1 MVKLVTTGF
10 FNARERS
17 HRTTMPIAPARIR
30 AYTLTTALGHGC
42 RTHLRALSEMRPG
55 LRLLTPD
62 EAPVRSWAGVV
73 EGLDAVRLPTRLAEF
88 DCRNNRLAEL
98 ALGGDRF
105 AEQVEAV
112 RGRSGPNRIGLFLGT
127 STAGVRHTE
136 QCYRRHFEEKTDGLG
151 DDLRFDS
158 THAYVSL
165 ADYCRRRLRLSGPA
179 MVISTACSSGAKT
192 FAAAQR
198 ALSAGLCDAAVVGGV
213 DTLCATTLCGFHA
226 LGLLSPT
233 PCTPWGQG
241 RTGISIG
248 EGAAFAL
255 LDGIGDPDDDGLS
268 LLGYG
273 ESNDAYHIASPHPDG
288 DGAVL
293 AMHAALDSAGLSA
306 DAIDYIN
313 LHGTGTPANDISEDR
328 AVARVFGENAIAS
341 ATKGWTGH
349 TLGASGA
356 VEAVISLICL
366 RNGLVP
372 GTLNTTRFDPDL
384 STRLIRDSAPRP
396 VARVLSNAFGFA
408 GNNCALVF
416 GRTSCA

>member
-1 MVKLVTTGF
+1 MQ
-10 FNARERS
+10 
-17 HRTTMPIAPARIR
+17 
-30 AYTLTTALGHGC
+30 
-42 RTHLRALSEMRPG
+42 
-55 LRLLTPD
+55 
-62 EAPVRSWAGVV
+62 SWAGVV
-73 EGLDAVRLPTRLAEF
+73 DGLDGVRLPARLAEF

-98 ALGGDRF
+98 ALGGDGF
-105 AEQVEAV
+105 VEQVEAA
-112 RGRSGPNRIGLFLGT
+112 RDRHGPSRIGLFLGT
-127 STAGVRHTE
+127 STAGIRHTE
-136 QCYRRHFEEKTDGLG
+136 QCYRRHFEENTPDLG
-151 DDLRFDS
+151 DDLRFAF

-213 DTLCATTLCGFHA
+213 DTLCATTLLGFHA

-255 LDGIGDPDDDGLS
+255 LEGDGDAEDDGVS
-268 LLGYG
+268 LLGFG
-273 ESNDAYHIASPHPDG
+273 ESTDAYHIASPHPQG
-288 DGAVL
+288 DGAVS
-293 AMHAALDSAGLSA
+293 AMRAALDSAGLGA

-313 LHGTGTPANDISEDR
+313 LHGTGTAANDLSEDR
-328 AVARVFGENAIAS
+328 AVARVFGETVVAS

-349 TLGASGA
+349 TLGAAGA

-366 RNGLVP
+366 REGLIP
-372 GTLNTTRFDPDL
+372 GTLNTTTFDPDL
-384 STRLIRDSAPRP
+384 STCLIRDSAPRP
-396 VARVLSNAFGFA
+396 IARVLSNAFGFA

>member
-1 MVKLVTTGF
+1 
-10 FNARERS
+10 
-17 HRTTMPIAPARIR
+17 MPIAPARIR
-30 AYTLTTALGHGC
+30 AFTLTTALGHGC
-42 RTHLRALSEMRPG
+42 RPHLQALTDMRPG
-55 LRLLTPD
+55 LRLWIPE
-62 EAPVRSWAGVV
+62 EAPVQSWAGVV
-73 EGLDAVRLPTRLAEF
+73 EGLDAVRLPARLAEF

-98 ALGGDRF
+98 ALGGDGF
-105 AEQVEAV
+105 AEQVKAARDR
-112 RGRSGPNRIGLFLGT
+112 RGATRIGLFLGT
-127 STAGVRHTE
+127 STAGIRHTE
-136 QCYRRHFEEKTDGLG
+136 QCYRRHFEEKTPGLG
-151 DDLRFDS
+151 DDLRFAC

-165 ADYCRRRLRLSGPA
+165 ADYCRRRLGLSGPA

-192 FAAAQR
+192 FAAAHR

-213 DTLCATTLCGFHA
+213 DTLCATTLLGFHA

-248 EGAAFAL
+248 EGAAFVL
-255 LDGIGDPDDDGLS
+255 LERDGDADDDSLS

-273 ESNDAYHIASPHPDG
+273 ESNDAYHITSPHPAG
-288 DGAVL
+288 EGAVL
-293 AMHAALDSAGLSA
+293 AMRAALDSAGMSA

-313 LHGTGTPANDISEDR
+313 LHGTGTPANDLSEDR
-328 AVARVFGENAIAS
+328 AVARVFGETAIAG

-356 VEAVISLICL
+356 VEAVLSLISL
-366 RNGLVP
+366 RDGLIP
-372 GTLNTTRFDPDL
+372 GTLNTKRFDPEL
-384 STRLIRDSAPRP
+384 ATRLIQVSEARSI
-396 VARVLSNAFGFA
+396 ARVLSNAFGFA

>member
-1 MVKLVTTGF
+1 
-10 FNARERS
+10 
-17 HRTTMPIAPARIR
+17 MPITPARIH

-42 RTHLRALSEMRPG
+42 RPHLQALTEMRPG
-55 LRLLTPD
+55 LRLWTLD
-62 EAPVRSWAGVV
+62 DAVVQSWAGVV
-73 EGLDAVRLPTRLAEF
+73 EGLDAVRLPARLAEF

-98 ALGGDRF
+98 ALGGDGF
-105 AEQVEAV
+105 AEQVEAA
-112 RGRSGPNRIGLFLGT
+112 RDRHGPSRIGLFLGT
-127 STAGVRHTE
+127 STAGIRHTE
-136 QCYRRHFEEKTDGLG
+136 QCYRRHFEEKTPGLG
-151 DDLRFDS
+151 DDLRFAS

-165 ADYCRRRLRLSGPA
+165 ADYCRRRLGLSGPA

-192 FAAAQR
+192 FAAAHR
-198 ALSAGLCDAAVVGGV
+198 AVSAGLCDAAVVGGV
-213 DTLCATTLCGFHA
+213 DTLCATTLLGFHA

-255 LDGIGDPDDDGLS
+255 LECAGDAGDDGLS

-273 ESNDAYHIASPHPDG
+273 ESADAYHITSPHPQG

-293 AMHAALDSAGLSA
+293 AMRAALDSAGLSA
-306 DAIDYIN
+306 EAIDYIN
-313 LHGTGTPANDISEDR
+313 LHGTGTPANDLSEDR
-328 AVARVFGENAIAS
+328 AVVRVFGDTAVAS

-366 RNGLVP
+366 REGLTP
-372 GTLNTTRFDPDL
+372 GTLNTTHFDPEL
-384 STRLIRDSAPRP
+384 TTRLIRESVPRP

>member
-1 MVKLVTTGF
+1 
-10 FNARERS
+10 
-17 HRTTMPIAPARIR
+17 MPITPARIR

-42 RTHLRALSEMRPG
+42 RPHLQALTEMRPG
-55 LRLLTPD
+55 LRPWTPE
-62 EAPVRSWAGVV
+62 EAPVPSWVGVV
-73 EGLDAVRLPTRLAEF
+73 EGLDTVRLPARLAAF

-98 ALGGDRF
+98 ALAGDGF
-105 AEQVEAV
+105 AEQVEAA
-112 RGRSGPNRIGLFLGT
+112 RDRLGPSRIGLFLGT
-127 STAGVRHTE
+127 STAGIRRTE
-136 QCYRRHFEEKTDGLG
+136 QCYRRHFEEKTPGLG

-165 ADYCRRRLRLSGPA
+165 ADYCRRRLGLGGPA

-213 DTLCATTLCGFHA
+213 DTLCATTLLGFHS

-241 RTGISIG
+241 RAGISLG

-255 LDGIGDPDDDGLS
+255 LEGIGEADDDGLS

-273 ESNDAYHIASPHPDG
+273 ERTDAYHITSPHPEG
-288 DGAVL
+288 EGAVS
-293 AMHAALDSAGLSA
+293 AMRAALDSAGLRA

-313 LHGTGTPANDISEDR
+313 LHGTGTPANDLSEDR
-328 AVARVFGENAIAS
+328 AVARVFGDTAIAG

-366 RNGLVP
+366 REGLIP
-372 GTLNTTRFDPDL
+372 GTLNTTTFDPAL
-384 STRLIRDSAPRP
+384 STRLIRESTPRAI
-396 VARVLSNAFGFA
+396 ARVLSNAFGFA

>member
-1 MVKLVTTGF
+1 
-10 FNARERS
+10 
-17 HRTTMPIAPARIR
+17 MPIAPARIHV
-30 AYTLTTALGHGC
+30 YTLTTALGHGC
-42 RTHLRALSEMRPG
+42 RPHLQALSEMRPG
-55 LRLLTPD
+55 LRPWTPE
-62 EAPVRSWAGVV
+62 EAPVQSWAGVV
-73 EGLDAVRLPTRLAEF
+73 DGLDAVRLPARLAAF

-98 ALGGDRF
+98 ALGGDGF
-105 AEQVEAV
+105 AEQVEAA
-112 RGRSGPNRIGLFLGT
+112 RERCGPNRIGLFLGT
-127 STAGVRHTE
+127 STAGIRHTE
-136 QCYRRHFEEKTDGLG
+136 QCYRRHFEEKTPGLG
-151 DDLRFDS
+151 EDLRFDS

-165 ADYCRRRLRLSGPA
+165 ADYCRRRLGLSGPA

-213 DTLCATTLCGFHA
+213 DTLCATTLLGFHA

-233 PCTPWGQG
+233 PCTPWGLG

-255 LDGIGDPDDDGLS
+255 LEGAGEADDDGLS

-273 ESNDAYHIASPHPDG
+273 ESTDAYHIASPHPQG
-288 DGAVL
+288 EGAVS
-293 AMHAALDSAGLSA
+293 AMRAALDSAGISA

-313 LHGTGTPANDISEDR
+313 LHGTGTPANDLSEDR
-328 AVARVFGENAIAS
+328 AVARVFGDTAIAS

-366 RNGLVP
+366 REGLIP
-372 GTLNTTRFDPDL
+372 GTLNTTTFDPEL
-384 STRLIRDSAPRP
+384 TTRLIRESAPRP
-396 VARVLSNAFGFA
+396 LARVLSNAFGFA